1 MDIKAQGYVE
11 ALLNK
16 LRYKTAIKKCK
27 AAI

>member
-1 MDIKAQGYVE
+1 MDIKAQDYVE

-16 LRYKTAIKKCK
+16 LRYKTTIKKCK